1 MTSYILSVT
10 LPGTPEHF
18 TKDCSG
24 AVVIG
29 RSSDCDIPLNNPLIS
44 RKHAEIVQQDDDCF
58 SIRDLGSLNGTI
70 VDGRTIR
77 NESMVIER
85 RGQVQIGPYI
95 IVVSRTLNPDSATV
109 MVPIHQR
116 PARVTLDRGK
126 RAALVDGRVVIESL
140 APLEYKV
147 LDTLASAAP
156 DLVES
161 QKLGDAVWEPG
172 QWDAY
177 MMHNLIRRLRRKLEA
192 GVEDAS
198 ELIITVQG
206 AGYRLG

>member
-1 MTSYILSVT
+1 MTSYLISVT

-24 AVVIG
+24 PVVIG
-29 RSSDCDIPLNNPLIS
+29 RSGDCDIALNNPLVS
-44 RKHAEIVQQDDDCF
+44 RKHAEIAPQEDERFMV
-58 SIRDLGSLNGTI
+58 RDLGSLNGTS
-70 VDGRTIR
+70 VNGQTIR
-77 NESMVIER
+77 NDTAVLDGQ
-85 RGQVQIGPYI
+85 GQVQVGPYI
-95 IVVSRTLNPDSATV
+95 LVVSRTIGTESDTV
-109 MVPIHQR
+109 LVPVHQR
-116 PARVTLDRGK
+116 PTRVSLDRGK
-126 RAALVDGRVVIESL
+126 RAALVDGKLAIESL

-147 LDTLASAAP
+147 LDILASSAP

-172 QWDAY
+172 QWDSY
-177 MMHNLIRRLRRKLEA
+177 MLHNLIRRLRRKLEA
-192 GVEDAS
+192 GADDAS

>member
-1 MTSYILSVT
+1 MTFMVSVT
-10 LPGTPEHF
+10 LPGTAEHF
-18 TKDCSG
+18 TKDCDG

-29 RSSDCDIPLNNPLIS
+29 RSAECDIPLNNPLVS
-44 RKHAEIVQQDDDCF
+44 RKHVEILPQDDGRF
-58 SIRDLGSLNGTI
+58 AIRDLGSLNGTS
-70 VDGRTIR
+70 VDGQTIR
-77 NESMVIER
+77 NDAVVVD
-85 RGQVQIGPYI
+85 GQAQLQLGPYM
-95 IVVSRTLNPDSATV
+95 IVVSRALGADTDTV
-109 MVPIHQR
+109 MVPIHMR
-116 PARVTLDRGK
+116 PARVSLDRGK
-126 RAALVDGRVVIESL
+126 RAALVDGQVVIESL

-147 LDTLASAAP
+147 LDMLAAAAP
-156 DLVES
+156 SLVES
-161 QKLGDAVWEPG
+161 RKLGDSVWEPG